1 MLEENWVYSTWGYG
15 RVIQA
20 SDMKVVVELTWGAT
34 AYLGK
39 ESVSDYVPFSVK
51 SFTRDRKTLSFDWK
65 ITQDFSDLF
74 KDLHKQFNLSANIQ
88 IFLYMPRGKLVQIN
102 PLDSPVSLKLKKDS
116 KLVLTARKTFTW
128 DVIKKSQRIEL
139 LDDLLAVRKKDESEI
154 MFDSVFGNAKAS
166 SGSCEWEIKID
177 FMIQYDEE
185 EEIVIGVASK
195 DFSYEDCPSDGGF
208 WGFWAISCRKIS
220 ANVNEEYGERVTTG
234 DAVTVRLDFKGG
246 KGNLSFLKN
255 GIDLGVAFTD
265 VPAGVFP
272 AVCLNYPKIQVSLGK
287 VRGF

>member
-34 AYLGK
+34 AYLSK
-39 ESVSDYVPFSVK
+39 DSITDCIPFSVK

-74 KDLHKQFNLSANIQ
+74 KNLPKQLNLSPNIQ

-102 PLDSPVSLKLKKDS
+102 PLDSPLSLKLKKDS
-116 KLVLTARKTFTW
+116 KLVLTSRKTFTW

-139 LDDLLAVRKKDESEI
+139 LDDFLAVRKKDDSGI
-154 MFDSVFGNAKAS
+154 MFDSVFGNVKAS
-166 SGSCEWEIKID
+166 GGSCEWEIKID
-177 FMIQYDEE
+177 FMIDYDEE

-195 DFSYEDCPSDGGF
+195 EFNYEDCPSNGGF

-220 ANVNEEYGERVTTG
+220 ASVNEEYGERVNTW
-234 DAVTVRLDFKGG
+234 DSVIVKLDFKDG
-246 KGNLSFLKN
+246 KGNLSFQKN

-265 VPAGVFP
+265 VPVGVFP